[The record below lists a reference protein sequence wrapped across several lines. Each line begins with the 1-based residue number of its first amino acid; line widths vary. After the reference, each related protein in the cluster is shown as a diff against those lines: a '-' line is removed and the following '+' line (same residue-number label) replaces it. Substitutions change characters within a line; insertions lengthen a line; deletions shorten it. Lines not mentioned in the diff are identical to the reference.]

1 MPKKQAADKWLSI
14 AVPSIREKITKLKV
28 GETGALLNS
37 VGGNVKATDAEVTA
51 VLQYLFYGIFPDMGV
66 GRGITMADADTAK
79 LLGFKRKRKNW
90 TREIA
95 NQRHIFS
102 DIMTNEFADDAIK
115 EVLKLVPKTIVMK
128 T

>member
-1 MPKKQAADKWLSI
+1 MPKKQSAEKWLSI
-14 AVPSIREKITKLKV
+14 AVPAIREKITKLKV

-37 VGGNVKATDAEVTA
+37 VGGTTKATETEVTA

-66 GRGITMADADTAK
+66 GKGITMASRDEAK

-102 DIMTNEFADDAIK
+102 DIMTSEFADDAIR
-115 EVLKLVPKTIVMK
+115 EVLKMIPQTVVMK

>member
-1 MPKKQAADKWLSI
+1 MSKKQSAEKWLSI
-14 AVPSIREKITKLKV
+14 AVPAIRDKITKLKI
-28 GETGALLNS
+28 GQTGALLNS
-37 VGGNVKATDAEVTA
+37 VGGSTKATDTEVTA
-51 VLQYLFYGIFPDMGV
+51 VLEYLFYGIFPDMGV
-66 GRGITMADADTAK
+66 GNGITMASRDEAK

-102 DIMTNEFADDAIK
+102 DIMTSEFADDAIRD
-115 EVLKLVPKTIVMK
+115 VLKVLPKKVTLK